1 MNQSGTK
8 NVSNA
13 ARVGKVSANTSAGK
27 CRQSQRQ
34 YLCGQMSVP
43 AGDFTKTNRLRH
55 LRCNRPIFGRDNRNH
70 AGKSSAPD

>member
-27 CRQSQRQ
+27 CPSPQVILQKRIGSATFVVTVRFSDETTETMQEKV
-34 YLCGQMSVP
+34 L
-43 AGDFTKTNRLRH
+43 RL
-55 LRCNRPIFGRDNRNH
+55 IESEVDKI
-70 AGKSSAPD
+70 A